1 VGTNEVYRALG
12 DPTRREILRLLKHRE
27 LSAGEIAARFP
38 LSKSTLSGHL
48 SVLRHAGLVVSER
61 YANRIV
67 YSLNISAFEQALGAA
82 LELLSVR
89 AARRHRMKRA
99 RKKGVASNE
108 IQLAH

>member
-1 VGTNEVYRALG
+1 MGTNEVYRALG
-12 DPTRREILRLLKHRE
+12 DPTRREILRLLKERE
-27 LSAGEIAARFP
+27 LSAGEIAQRFP

-67 YSLNISAFEQALGAA
+67 YSLNVSAFEQALGAA

-89 AARRHRMKRA
+89 GAGRRRSKHG
-99 RKKGVASNE
+99 RKKGVLANA